1 MVLEE
6 FLKRKRTS
14 IDMWKPSVIVSMC
27 FESSKERRP
36 LLSRRII
43 AGFAEI

>member
-14 IDMWKPSVIVSMC
+14 LDMWKPSVIVSMC

-43 AGFAEI
+43 VGFAEI